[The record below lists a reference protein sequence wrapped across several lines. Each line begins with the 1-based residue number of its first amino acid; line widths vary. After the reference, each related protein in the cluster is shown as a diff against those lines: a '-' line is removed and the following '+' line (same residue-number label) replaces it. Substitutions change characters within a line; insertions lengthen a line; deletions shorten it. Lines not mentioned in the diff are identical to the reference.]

1 LYEYQRCFLQ
11 YDFPPYS
18 TGSIPTGSG
27 ASLSSSNSNRRSI
40 GHGKLAERAILAV
53 LPPPHEFPYAIRVT
67 SEVTDSNGSS
77 SMASVC
83 GASLALLDAGVPL
96 RLPVAGASVGLV
108 RDEANQCRLLIDITG
123 TEDHYGLMDMK
134 VAGTTQG
141 VTALQLDVKEPLPL
155 SVVLDALALAKSG
168 REAIL
173 KETENLLGG
182 PLLPRPSPKASAPR
196 ATIVRFDPQ
205 RKRDLVGPGGAV
217 LRQMED
223 RYGVSLD
230 LTQEGQ
236 CLIFGPNPEAVA
248 RARRTVM
255 DLVADVVEGEVY
267 TGVVVEIK
275 DFGAIVELLRNKEG
289 LLHVSEISHEEGDA
303 SDPRRHRDGVP
314 GFLRRHL
321 RVGQEIE
328 VMCIGVDRLQ
338 GTIKLS
344 RKALFRR
351 RTSQ

>member
-1 LYEYQRCFLQ
+1 
-11 YDFPPYS
+11 
-18 TGSIPTGSG
+18 
-27 ASLSSSNSNRRSI
+27 
-40 GHGKLAERAILAV
+40 
-53 LPPPHEFPYAIRVT
+53 
-67 SEVTDSNGSS
+67 
-77 SMASVC
+77 MATVC
-83 GASLALLDAGVPL
+83 GASLALMDAGVPL
-96 RLPVAGASVGLV
+96 RLPVAGASVGV
-108 RDEANQCRLLIDITG
+108 AKDDDDRYRCLIDITG

-134 VAGTTQG
+134 VAGTSPG
-141 VTALQLDVKEPLPL
+141 ITALQLDVKEPLPL
-155 SVVLDALALAKSG
+155 DVVLDALVLAKSG

-173 KETENLLGG
+173 SEKEKLQGG
-182 PLLPRPSPKASAPR
+182 TLLPRPSPKASAPR

-236 CLIFGPNPEAVA
+236 CLIFGPNPDAVA
-248 RARRTVM
+248 SARRTVM

-289 LLHVSEISHEEGDA
+289 LLHVSEIPHEEGDDA
-303 SDPRRHRDGVP
+303 DPRRHRDGIP
-314 GFLRRHL
+314 GFLGRHL

-338 GTIKLS
+338 GTVKLS
-344 RKALFRR
+344 RKALLRR
-351 RTSQ
+351 RATR